1 MEKLKTVMPPD
12 LTSNYEPNHLLRR
25 RILVRFNKKEE
36 WVALK
41 GNRLYY
47 LGIKKSMVSTNL
59 SRVNFK
65 ILLSHN
71 PSSHEEFPSQDL
83 FCI

>member
-1 MEKLKTVMPPD
+1 MNKIEAR
-12 LTSNYEPNHLLRR
+12 LLEGREGVHSGDTLPR
-25 RILVRFNKKEE
+25 AFYFFLSDKDVTMIM
-36 WVALK
+36 K
-41 GNRLYY
+41 GNQLCY
-47 LGIKKSMVSTNL
+47 LGIKNSVVSTNL

-71 PSSHEEFPSQDL
+71 PSSHEEFSSQYP